1 MINIVGQKIK
11 VKDNLRIFY
20 LDNNDVIVMTE
31 KEFDEEIY
39 QNENFIIESVN
50 NKHYVVVFDKK
61 DDYEPLEF
69 KPDIL
74 AFRLIN

>member
-50 NKHYVVVFDKK
+50 NKHYVAVFDKK

-69 KPDIL
+69 KPDIV
-74 AFRLIN
+74 AFQLVD

>member
-1 MINIVGQKIK
+1 MILINSHK
-11 VKDNLRIFY
+11 VKDGLRIFY
-20 LDNNDVIVMTE
+20 LNNNDIIILTE

-39 QNENFIIESVN
+39 HNEDFIIESVN

-74 AFRLIN
+74 AFELIN